1 MDAQLGSGGNGPF
14 HTHLSQSHTASWWS
28 RVLHSHLGDSSAC
41 AVLALPPWLSEGPG
55 AQECGLRRG
64 CSEGRDQQQA
74 GNIIILSSTMGQ
86 ALFAIQPLF
95 HMTSFI
101 LQITL

>member
-1 MDAQLGSGGNGPF
+1 MY
-14 HTHLSQSHTASWWS
+14 LSQSHTAGWWS

-41 AVLALPPWLSEGPG
+41 AVLALPPWLPEGPG
-55 AQECGLRRG
+55 AQECGLRRDH
-64 CSEGRDQQQA
+64 SKGRDQQQA
-74 GNIIILSSTMGQ
+74 GRTNIILASVMGQ